1 MDGRSSALLHWR
13 LGKTGGFAQMAG
25 GEELKRV
32 SEVDA
37 KDVASCVREINHAI
51 GELARRYGAA
61 SVVVALTEV
70 MGCASCAT
78 DSVERGASIR
88 ALMDRMTGARQA

>member
-1 MDGRSSALLHWR
+1 
-13 LGKTGGFAQMAG
+13 MAG
-25 GEELKRV
+25 SEERKNL
-32 SEVDA
+32 SSVDA
-37 KDVASCVREINHAI
+37 REVASCVREINHMI

-88 ALMDRMTGARQA
+88 ALMDRMTSAR

>member
-1 MDGRSSALLHWR
+1 MG
-13 LGKTGGFAQMAG
+13 G
-25 GEELKRV
+25 GEEGRKSSAVEARN
-32 SEVDA
+32 
-37 KDVASCVREINHAI
+37 VAGCVRELNHTI

-88 ALMDRMTGARQA
+88 TLMDRVSISR

>member
-1 MDGRSSALLHWR
+1 
-13 LGKTGGFAQMAG
+13 MAG
-25 GEELKRV
+25 GEEREKL
-32 SEVDA
+32 SGVDA
-37 KDVASCVREINHAI
+37 KDVARCVRQLNYTI

-88 ALMDRMTGARQA
+88 ALMERMSGS

>member
-1 MDGRSSALLHWR
+1 
-13 LGKTGGFAQMAG
+13 
-25 GEELKRV
+25 
-32 SEVDA
+32 
-37 KDVASCVREINHAI
+37 VRELNHAI

-88 ALMDRMTGARQA
+88 ALMDRMTGSR

>member
-1 MDGRSSALLHWR
+1 
-13 LGKTGGFAQMAG
+13 MAE
-25 GEELKRV
+25 GEEHRKF
-32 SEVDA
+32 SGVDP
-37 KDVASCVREINHAI
+37 KDVAGCVREINHTI

-61 SVVVALTEV
+61 SVVIALTEV

-88 ALMDRMTGARQA
+88 ALMERMSLSR

>member
-1 MDGRSSALLHWR
+1 
-13 LGKTGGFAQMAG
+13 MAG
-25 GEELKRV
+25 GEARKRL
-32 SEVDA
+32 SDVDA
-37 KDVASCVREINHAI
+37 KDVASCVRELNHAI

-88 ALMDRMTGARQA
+88 ALMDRMTGSR

>member
-1 MDGRSSALLHWR
+1 
-13 LGKTGGFAQMAG
+13 MAG
-25 GEELKRV
+25 SEERGKLGAI
-32 SEVDA
+32 DA
-37 KDVASCVREINHAI
+37 QDVANCVREINHAI

-70 MGCASCAT
+70 MGCATCAT

-88 ALMDRMTGARQA
+88 ALMDRMSVSR

>member
-1 MDGRSSALLHWR
+1 
-13 LGKTGGFAQMAG
+13 MAG
-25 GEELKRV
+25 GEQAEKPGG
-32 SEVDA
+32 VDA
-37 KDVASCVREINHAI
+37 RDVASCVREINHTI
-51 GELARRYGAA
+51 GELARRYGPA

-88 ALMDRMTGARQA
+88 ALMDRMIGSR

>member
-1 MDGRSSALLHWR
+1 
-13 LGKTGGFAQMAG
+13 MAG
-25 GEELKRV
+25 REEHRKP
-32 SEVDA
+32 SGIDA
-37 KDVASCVREINHAI
+37 KDVASCVRELDHTI

-88 ALMDRMTGARQA
+88 ALMDRVTTTR